1 MHKFSAYKLSRARTW
16 SYCPQCTL
24 SYQRRHICG
33 VIRIWCRP
41 GLPDLRKPTYR
52 HGVQGEK
59 KHNTTSRVLCHMLST
74 VPHICTHTYAY
85 TMADSGRRAPKRW
98 QHLWTCGPT
107 ASTHLRSEQE
117 AYQQLRIARDYLLE
131 IIHQRHAVNIWLA
144 GELLV
149 TCFRDSGFRRRYRLC
164 SVNAFCCD
172 HDCSGG
178 HLVRTRVRCL
188 QHSKVWL
195 VWSGSRLYA
204 EDMRKLSEV

>member
-1 MHKFSAYKLSRARTW
+1 MVVMPTVYA
-16 SYCPQCTL
+16 L

-85 TMADSGRRAPKRW
+85 TMADSGRHAPKRW

-107 ASTHLRSEQE
+107 TSNT
-117 AYQQLRIARDYLLE
+117 
-131 IIHQRHAVNIWLA
+131 
-144 GELLV
+144 
-149 TCFRDSGFRRRYRLC
+149 F
-164 SVNAFCCD
+164 
-172 HDCSGG
+172 
-178 HLVRTRVRCL
+178 
-188 QHSKVWL
+188 
-195 VWSGSRLYA
+195 A
-204 EDMRKLSEV
+204 E